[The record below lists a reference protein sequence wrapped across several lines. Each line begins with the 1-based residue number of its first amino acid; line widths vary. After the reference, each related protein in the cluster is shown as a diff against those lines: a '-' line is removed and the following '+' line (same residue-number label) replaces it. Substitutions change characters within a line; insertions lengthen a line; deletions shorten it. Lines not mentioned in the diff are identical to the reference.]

1 MERATIRCRPSLH
14 TYFATAQQRNKTH
27 TFFYTS
33 LTTTRHRKTN
43 KMLWMR
49 PLPIF
54 LFLHFLDPHPQ
65 AAAIFRKNEKMG
77 EKQSQLRKEEEEE
90 RGLME
95 KEIDF
100 LGKTRPCYCL
110 LLRRG
115 SFYQVEF
122 NFKI

>member
-1 MERATIRCRPSLH
+1 MDA
-14 TYFATAQQRNKTH
+14 
-27 TFFYTS
+27 
-33 LTTTRHRKTN
+33 
-43 KMLWMR
+43 MR

-100 LGKTRPCYCL
+100 LGKTRPCL
-110 LLRRG
+110 LLNRG
-115 SFYQVEF
+115 SFHQFEL
-122 NFKI
+122 KIFFISL